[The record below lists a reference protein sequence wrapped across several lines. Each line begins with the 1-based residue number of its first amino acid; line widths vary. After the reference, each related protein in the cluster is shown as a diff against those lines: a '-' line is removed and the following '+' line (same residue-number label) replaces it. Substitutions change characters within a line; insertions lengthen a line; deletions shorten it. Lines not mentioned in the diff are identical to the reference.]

1 MQSYQSLRGFILMV
15 VLALVVPTVAPAQ
28 VLIKDSPDFL
38 KVFQP
43 VVAEPSKSTV
53 EIQCDGKKVALGT
66 IVKSDGLIVTLASEL
81 EGTPTVKLADGRKF
95 EARVVGQERQFNLA
109 LLKIEAYDLHTVAWR
124 SSKEVAVGSWAISP
138 GTGKNPA
145 AVGVISV
152 PMRKMIGPK
161 NGPQEGPDQGY
172 MGVNLANTA
181 KEVRVEEV
189 VKGSGASKGGM
200 KKGDIIV
207 GIDGKEVTDGVSL
220 KKIMQSY
227 KKGNTVEVK
236 VLRGDEVAI
245 LKIKL
250 GPRPESR
257 NEIQNNMGSK
267 LSKIKSGFPVIL
279 QHDSIIKPD
288 DCGGPLVDLDG
299 KTIGINVCRAGRT
312 ESYAIPTEAV
322 TPLIEEMIAGKHQPK
337 AGNGDKTGTS
347 SK

>member
-1 MQSYQSLRGFILMV
+1 MRTYQSLRGFFVIL
-15 VLALVVPTVAPAQ
+15 VLALAVPTVAPAQ

-53 EIQCDGKKVALGT
+53 EIQCEGKKVALGT
-66 IVKSDGLIVTLASEL
+66 VVKSDGLIMTLASEL
-81 EGTPTVKLADGRKF
+81 EGSPTVKLPDGRKF
-95 EARVVGQERQFNLA
+95 EASVVGQNRQFNLV
-109 LLKIEAYDLHTVAWR
+109 LLKIEAYDLPAVTWR
-124 SSKEVAVGSWAISP
+124 PSKEAAVGSWAISP

-152 PMRKMIGPK
+152 PMRKMNGPK
-161 NGPQEGPDQGY
+161 NGPQEAPDQGY

-189 VKGSGASKGGM
+189 VKGSGAAKGGI
-200 KKGDIIV
+200 KKGDVIV
-207 GIDGKEVTDGVSL
+207 GIEGKEVTDGVSL
-220 KKIMQSY
+220 KKIMQGF
-227 KKGNTVEVK
+227 KKGTTVEVK
-236 VLRGDEVAI
+236 VQRGDEVAI

-267 LSKIKSGFPVIL
+267 LSKVKTGFPVIL
-279 QHDSIIKPD
+279 QHDSIIRPD

-322 TPLIEEMIAGKHQPK
+322 MPLIDEMIAGKHPPK
-337 AGNGDKTGTS
+337 SGNGDKTGTS